1 MWRKDDLFTVTS
13 PNGMNGRVVG
23 SRLREQPAAAAIQKE
38 QPKVSKDDLRQVLV
52 EAVLKETDIPD
63 LDSSLKNLP
72 FESAKKLSVLR
83 TIEVYLMAQLTQV
96 RKEITKVTQ
105 ESVTENEVKDG
116 KTV

>member
-72 FESAKKLSVLR
+72 FESTKKLSVLR
-83 TIEVYLMAQLTQV
+83 TIEVYLMAKITQV
-96 RKEITKVTQ
+96 
-105 ESVTENEVKDG
+105 
-116 KTV
+116 